1 MAEITGGT
9 VSVEDGTKKA
19 EEYAPPRKV
28 RVELHFDTGNE
39 PGNPEV
45 ILSNV
50 GQIASDQVAKLLGQK
65 AEAKPE
71 YAPTQVIRTL
81 EPPATEKPK
90 RTRKTAA
97 DKTEGQASTTDP
109 LAGMGDAPQTGPV
122 QEMIEGDPLADLMG
136 DAAPAEVTDA
146 DLNAAAQVRLRAGVT
161 PPMIREYVATFGVRV
176 LAEIPQ
182 EKRQQFLD
190 GLSKLS

>member
-1 MAEITGGT
+1 MAEITGGV

-28 RVELHFDTGNE
+28 RVELHFDTQGDE
-39 PGNPEV
+39 T
-45 ILSNV
+45 IHDIARV
-50 GQIASDQVAKLLGQK
+50 GQIASEEVAKLLGQTVT
-65 AEAKPE
+65 AKPE
-71 YAPTQVIRTL
+71 YAPTQVLRTL